1 MDADAGRASLES
13 ALRKARWRIL
23 PLLSLGYLAA
33 YTDRV
38 NISFA
43 AESMNR
49 DLHFSPSVYGL
60 GAGLFFISYALCEVP
75 SNWLLLR
82 FGARRWLARIMFTW
96 GVLAMAMLFVHS
108 RTSFYGMRVLL
119 GIAEAGYFP
128 GAAYY
133 ISGWFPAK
141 ERARAIGFFYVSLPL
156 ASVVMGSVAGTL
168 LRLDG
173 RLGLHGWQWLFLI
186 EGVPAVLLSVGIWF
200 MLSERPKTAKWLRE
214 DEREALEWELADAH
228 PSQEHA
234 HRGRAFRVVL
244 SDPRVWALG
253 LCSLCLLGSN
263 YAQNFFLPEML
274 RMLTGESVG
283 RVGYLIALAAAAGAV
298 AMMVNGFHSD
308 RKRERGWH
316 VIVPALIMAVLML
329 VAGLHLHGWVAAVV
343 LLVAMPVFFSM
354 QAPWVAV
361 LTELFRGEKA
371 ALAIAT
377 INMLGIIGGFLGPYW
392 MGWMRELT
400 GGFAVGIGSLCVPWL
415 VMAGSI
421 AWVTRPRREI
431 VTKENVT
438 NQKVTNMDEK
448 SMNVE
453 PELAK

>member
-1 MDADAGRASLES
+1 
-13 ALRKARWRIL
+13 
-23 PLLSLGYLAA
+23 
-33 YTDRV
+33 V

-108 RTSFYGMRVLL
+108 RTSFYGMRLLL

-133 ISGWFPAK
+133 ISIWFPAR

-173 RLGLHGWQWLFLI
+173 RLGLHGWQWLFLV
-186 EGVPAVLLSVGIWF
+186 EGMPAVLLSVAIWF
-200 MLSERPKTAKWLRE
+200 TLAERPREAKWLRE
-214 DEREALEWELADAH
+214 DEREALESDIAGAYPSDH
-228 PSQEHA
+228 PSDLVDA
-234 HRGRAFRVVL
+234 LRAIMR
-244 SDPRVWALG
+244 DPRVWMLG
-253 LCSLCLLGSN
+253 LCALCLLGSI
-263 YAQNFFLPEML
+263 YAVNFFLPEIM
-274 RMLTGESVG
+274 RRLTGLSVAV
-283 RVGYLIALAAAAGAV
+283 VGYLIAIAAATGAV
-298 AMMVNGFHSD
+298 GMIVYGIHSD
-308 RKRERGWH
+308 RTHERRLH
-316 VIVPALIMAVLML
+316 VIVPAFLLALLML
-329 VAGLHLHGWVAAVV
+329 IAGLHLRGWIAASV
-343 LLVAMPVFFSM
+343 LLVAMVVFYAM
-354 QAPWVAV
+354 QAPWVAIF
-361 LTELFRGEKA
+361 TELFRGEKA

-377 INMLGIIGGFLGPYW
+377 VNMLGIIGGFLGPYW

-400 GGFAVGIGSLCVPWL
+400 GGFAVGLGSLCMPWL
-415 VMAGSI
+415 VMAAGL
-421 AWVTRPRREI
+421 AWVTRPRA
-431 VTKENVT
+431 ENVAS
-438 NQKVTNMDEK
+438 VDEK
-448 SMNVE
+448 TMNVA

>member
-1 MDADAGRASLES
+1 
-13 ALRKARWRIL
+13 
-23 PLLSLGYLAA
+23 
-33 YTDRV
+33 V

-60 GAGLFFISYALCEVP
+60 GAGLFFVSYALCEVP

-96 GVLAMAMLFVHS
+96 GALAMAMVFVHS
-108 RTSFYGMRVLL
+108 RTSFYGMRLLL

-128 GAAYY
+128 GAVYFL
-133 ISGWFPAK
+133 SVWFPAR
-141 ERARAIGFFYVSLPL
+141 ERARAICFFYVSLPL
-156 ASVVMGSVAGTL
+156 ASTVMGAVAGGL
-168 LRLDG
+168 LGLDG
-173 RLGLHGWQWLFLI
+173 RLGLRGWQWLFLV
-186 EGVPAVLLSVGIWF
+186 EGMPAVLLSVGIWLL
-200 MLSERPKTAKWLRE
+200 LSERPRTAKWLRE
-214 DEREALEWELADAH
+214 DEREALECELAEAY
-228 PSQEHA
+228 PAEHS
-234 HRGRAFRVVL
+234 HRWSALRVVL

-263 YAQNFFLPEML
+263 YAQNFFLPQML

-298 AMMVNGFHSD
+298 AMVVNGFHSD

-316 VIVPALIMAVLML
+316 VIVPALIMALLML

-354 QAPWVAV
+354 QAPWVAI

-415 VMAGSI
+415 VMAVSI
-421 AWVTRPRREI
+421 AWVTRPRRE
-431 VTKENVT
+431 VVT
-438 NQKVTNMDEK
+438 NEKVTNMDEK